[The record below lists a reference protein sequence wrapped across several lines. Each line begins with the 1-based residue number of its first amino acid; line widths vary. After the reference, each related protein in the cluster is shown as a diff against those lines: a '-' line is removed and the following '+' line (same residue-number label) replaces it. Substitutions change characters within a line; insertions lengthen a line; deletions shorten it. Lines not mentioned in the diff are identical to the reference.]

1 MHRSPLVS
9 RIPTAVRTITALAAT
24 AAILGGC
31 RAGKA
36 YPGPERPVDQT
47 ATLEINPPQA
57 QIGFELT
64 SVNGFAFEA
73 EENASILPGKNTL
86 ALNVWPTAQITME
99 ESSDPAFA
107 TMYSMEDS
115 KYSRTVSITFDA
127 VAGQRYGLNGT
138 FNMGGSPSDASYT
151 VEVFNLETMSVLAR
165 GGSMDS
171 AQRANDITEG
181 IGENQGNQW
190 TVEEG
195 PGS

>member
-1 MHRSPLVS
+1 MQ
-9 RIPTAVRTITALAAT
+9 RTICANRVPSIVHAVAALATA

-64 SVNGFAFEA
+64 SVNGFSFQA
-73 EENASILPGKNTL
+73 EENASILPGKTTL
-86 ALNVWPTAQITME
+86 TLNVWPTAQITME

-115 KYSRTVSITFDA
+115 KYSRTVSITFEA
-127 VAGQRYGLNGT
+127 AAGQRYGLNGT
-138 FNMGGSPSDASYT
+138 FNMGASPADASYS

-181 IGENQGNQW
+181 IGENQGNRW